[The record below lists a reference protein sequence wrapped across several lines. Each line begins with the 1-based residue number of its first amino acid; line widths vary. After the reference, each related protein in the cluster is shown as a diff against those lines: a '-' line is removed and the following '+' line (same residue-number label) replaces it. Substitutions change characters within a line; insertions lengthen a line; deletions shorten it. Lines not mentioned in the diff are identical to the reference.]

1 MRTLSKRLWVLATVA
16 LVLGCQGTT
25 SIKTLLDDPSRYDG
39 QTVRIAGDVEG
50 SVGIL
55 GYGAYQVNDGTG
67 TLPIV
72 TQSGGAPRNGAKVG
86 VEGTFRSAYT
96 IGSQSVAVVV
106 EERRYTP

>member
-1 MRTLSKRLWVLATVA
+1 MPRLPKRLWVLATVA
-16 LVLGCQGTT
+16 LVLSCKGTT

-39 QTVRIAGDVEG
+39 QTVRIAGDVQG

-55 GYGAYQVNDGTG
+55 GFGAYQLNDGTG

-72 TQSGGAPRNGAKVG
+72 TQSGGAPRDGAKVG

>member
-1 MRTLSKRLWVLATVA
+1 MPILPKRLWVLATVA
-16 LVLGCQGTT
+16 LVLGCKGTT

-39 QTVRIAGDVEG
+39 QTVRIAGNVQG

-55 GYGAYQVNDGTG
+55 GFGAYQLNDGTG

-72 TQSGGAPRNGAKVG
+72 TQSGGAPRDGAKVG